1 LHDFVE
7 KFALGCTAALKPGG
21 SAQNESEFSV
31 IFPRDF
37 AISHPDVGMGF
48 G

>member
-7 KFALGCTAALKPGG
+7 KFALGCTAALKSGG

-31 IFPRDF
+31 ISDF
-37 AISHPDVGMGF
+37 AISHHPDVGMGF